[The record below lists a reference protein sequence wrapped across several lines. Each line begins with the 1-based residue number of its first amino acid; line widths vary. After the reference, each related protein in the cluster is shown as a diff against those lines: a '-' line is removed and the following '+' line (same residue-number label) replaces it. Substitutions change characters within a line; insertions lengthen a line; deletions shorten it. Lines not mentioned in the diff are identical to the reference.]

1 MNNLASRSEAFV
13 DSVSS
18 HRGASLRPSRMRLV
32 LVFVFLVLAGLA
44 VSLVGSSLID
54 RYGSPMVFGLIVAGP
69 PLLIYLA
76 WSSSLGL
83 GKFRLLWHQL
93 HWYHLLWLFVLAS
106 SFVIR
111 LRDVQGLQ
119 NNPLDAAALYRIVL
133 VGITALILAIRLV
146 LGRTKWMSSMF
157 RGLVG
162 IMAVFA
168 LMCVLSTLWSV
179 NAPFTFYKSLEYLDD
194 VALLAAILVTVNS
207 IESFE
212 TFFDWTWVLVGLLV
226 ASAWI
231 EAPIWPAE
239 ALEEGYMSGVLK
251 FRLTGIFPGQ
261 GSNGLGSFG
270 AIIAV
275 IAFARL
281 LPAAGRKFDKGWY
294 SFVLLLG
301 IATMVCTQTRAA
313 MAGFVLGAVLV
324 LIYTQRVRITVA
336 LGILLAGLM
345 AVSGFGATLWDF
357 VRRGQ
362 SRMEML
368 SLTGRVQWWSVA
380 WQVFKQRPFSGFGA
394 YAAPFA
400 VWGRMGEEGFGPLHS
415 DYIET
420 LVGNGIWGPLPIIIA
435 LLATWWILL
444 KFLRHFPAGSLER
457 QLAIESIAV
466 LAIVTT
472 RSVVMNLIIFHPPI
486 QYFVILGYAEYLR
499 RRLRDHGT
507 LAPQTDA
514 SASGHP

>member
-1 MNNLASRSEAFV
+1 MNNLASRSDAFV
-13 DSVSS
+13 DSAPT
-18 HRGASLRPSRMRLV
+18 HGTASLRPSRMRLV
-32 LVFVFLVLAGLA
+32 LVFLFLLFGGLA
-44 VSLVGSSLID
+44 VSLVGNSLID
-54 RYGSPMVFGLIVAGP
+54 RYGSPLVFALVILGP

-76 WSSSLGL
+76 WNSSLGL
-83 GKFRLLWHQL
+83 TKFRVLWHQL
-93 HWYHLLWLFVLAS
+93 RWYHFLWLFVLAS

-119 NNPLDAAALYRIVL
+119 NNPLDAAALYRVVL
-133 VGITALILAIRLV
+133 VGITALTLTIRLV
-146 LGRTKWMSSMF
+146 LRRTKWMSSMF

-162 IMAVFA
+162 IMAVYA

-207 IESFE
+207 IKSFE
-212 TFFDWTWVLVGLLV
+212 TLFDWTWVLIGLLV
-226 ASAWI
+226 VSAWI

-239 ALEEGYMSGVLK
+239 ALEEGYMAGVLK

-275 IAFARL
+275 VAFARL
-281 LPAAGRKFDKGWY
+281 LPTAGRKFDKGWY

-301 IATMVCTQTRAA
+301 VATMVCTQTRAA
-313 MAGFVLGAVLV
+313 MGGFLLGALLV
-324 LIYTQRVRITVA
+324 LIYTNRMRISAA
-336 LGILLAGLM
+336 LGMLLAGVM
-345 AVSGFGATLWDF
+345 GVSGFGAVFWDF
-357 VRRGQ
+357 LRRGQ
-362 SRMEML
+362 SRTEML

-400 VWGRMGEEGFGPLHS
+400 VWGKMGEEGFGPLHS
-415 DYIET
+415 DYVET

-435 LLATWWILL
+435 LLGTWWILL

-457 QLAIESIAV
+457 QLAVESIAV
-466 LAIVTT
+466 LAVVTT
-472 RSVVMNLIIFHPPI
+472 RSVIMNLIIFHPPI
-486 QYFVILGYAEYLR
+486 QYFVVLGYAEYLR
-499 RRLRDHGT
+499 RRLRDHGS
-507 LAPQTDA
+507 LAPPAEA
-514 SASGHP
+514 SASRLR